1 MSARGL
7 RLRIRRKRI
16 QAERRFLKHKR
27 LNRLAQHGVYKFII
41 VLDHLKPNFNIGKI
55 FRSADVFGAREVHL
69 VGIDFFDPAPAM
81 GAFKWVPACF
91 HPDFK
96 SCYDALRA
104 AGYTLFTLEP
114 AHGRPLNETRLPT
127 QSAFVFGHE
136 EYGLSFDPDDYPQ
149 LRALTIAQCGRTQ
162 SLNVSVAASVVMYEY
177 LRQHGGGTAP

>member
-1 MSARGL
+1 VVSTRGH

-16 QAERRFLKHKR
+16 QAERRFLKHQR
-27 LNRLAQHGVYKFII
+27 LNRLAQHGIREFIV

-81 GAFKWVPACF
+81 GAFKWVPARF
-91 HPDFK
+91 HSDFRG
-96 SCYDALRA
+96 CYDALRT

-114 AHGRPLNETRLPT
+114 ERGSPLNNTRLPI

-136 EYGLSFDPDDYPQ
+136 EYGLSFDPADYPR
-149 LRALTIAQCGRTQ
+149 LEAVTIPQCGRTQ

-177 LRQHGGGTAP
+177 LRQHC